1 MGMTVK
7 KAADTSTSTRFVS
20 NKGKIA
26 DLPMGVSISVTRLVA
41 GQVLLDGTPIA
52 SPSSGVFEAC
62 KFAKCLTG
70 TTTTSVKVATVG
82 NQFKVGDIV
91 CSKLNGKAYAITVI
105 ASSNGVDT
113 MTIGTAIDA
122 PLSNGGFIY
131 EAAAEAAGPVDATFN
146 IAYDND
152 TCSGLTADATSDALT
167 VAPGKLGE
175 VATIVG
181 TIGAAGAGNAK
192 VTVTSALL
200 AAAEEIS
207 VAVANNDTNLIVAT
221 KIRAAL
227 MANAAI
233 AAKFIVGGFNDKV
246 TLTTIDEY
254 TATGSTLK
262 YPAPYAITGT
272 NVLVDAASNLTVDAW
287 VIAAVK
293 AGTIGPLLLDALR
306 LNYRY
311 ISELY

>member
-26 DLPMGVSISVTRLVA
+26 DLPMGASISVTRLVA

-70 TTTTSVKVATVG
+70 TTTTNINVATVG
-82 NQFKVGDIV
+82 NQFKVGDLV
-91 CSKLNGKAYAITVI
+91 TCKLLGKAYAITAI
-105 ASSNGVDT
+105 TSSGGVDS
-113 MTIGTAIDA
+113 MTVGTAIDA

-131 EAAAEAAGPVDATFN
+131 EAAAEAASN
-146 IAYDND
+146 
-152 TCSGLTADATSDALT
+152 
-167 VAPGKLGE
+167 
-175 VATIVG
+175 
-181 TIGAAGAGNAK
+181 
-192 VTVTSALL
+192 TSAL
-200 AAAEEIS
+200 
-207 VAVANNDTNLIVAT
+207 
-221 KIRAAL
+221 K
-227 MANAAI
+227 
-233 AAKFIVGGFNDKV
+233 
-246 TLTTIDEY
+246 Y
-254 TATGSTLK
+254 T
-262 YPAPYAITGT
+262 APYAITGT